1 MAFDKDKP
9 AASTSLRNSNPE
21 ILANWSAIETAAD
34 REHEFSTGGTVADQF
49 HHKKGSAR
57 AFFQDAEPGA
67 RADGTAFTS
76 EDLGSLWFDSNA
88 SPDNQFNVLTATTPT
103 WTPVST
109 EIIAVAVAAI
119 HTWAAVQTFSEI
131 PVFTKGL
138 AANNAFLQGRNNAD
152 SGYVDLLKANTSD
165 QATFGV
171 NVAAFTMAA
180 AIAMGTNK
188 ITGLAAASAAGD
200 AVRFEQVFNS
210 LAGANA
216 SNGETT
222 IGDLEL
228 KWGKKTV
235 SASTDLTVTFASE
248 SGITAFSNACFKAF
262 VSVDSAVGIFL
273 SPKGHTPTQTTFKID
288 NADGNGMDVNWFAIG
303 R

>member
-138 AANNAFLQGRNNAD
+138 AANNAFLQGRNNAG
-152 SGYVDLLKANTSD
+152 SGNVDLLKANTSD
-165 QATFGV
+165 QAVFGV

-180 AIAMGTNK
+180 AIAMGSNK
-188 ITGLAAASAAGD
+188 ITGLAASSSAGD
-200 AVRFEQVFNS
+200 AVRYEQIFNS
-210 LAGANA
+210 LAGANE

-222 IGDLEL
+222 IGDLEI
-228 KWGKKTV
+228 KWGEATG
-235 SASTDLTVTFASE
+235 SRPLTVTFASLA
-248 SGITAFSNACFKAF
+248 GIDSAFSNACFQVIAIEGTDASSGNSP
-262 VSVDSAVGIFL
+262 VSVYDITAS
-273 SPKGHTPTQTTFKID
+273 QFKIFGV
-288 NADGNGMDVNWFAIG
+288 NASTKYRFFAIG